1 MRYKTIK
8 QKFQKSSDELL
19 LGFVSGST
27 QSVFEYSENITNSF
41 GPEISKLQ
49 GIKYFHFEDTIN
61 GFSNLK
67 PNWDSYNADP
77 ISENSINAAIETLNY
92 LYSKGQLSNN
102 LTISIFPMRNGGV
115 QFEFDGVNICAELE
129 ISTTGERTFII
140 YDDKGSIV
148 NKGQLFELSELS
160 TLLEESQYAI

>member
-1 MRYKTIK
+1 MSYKTIK
-8 QKFQKSSDELL
+8 QRFQSSHDELI

-27 QSVFEYSENITNSF
+27 QSVFKDAENITNPF

-49 GIKYFHFEDTIN
+49 GIKYFHFEDTIK

-102 LTISIFPMRNGGV
+102 LTVNVFPMRNGGI
-115 QFEFDGVNICAELE
+115 QFEFDGENICAELE
-129 ISTTGERTFII
+129 ISTSGEHTII
-140 YDDKGSIV
+140 IFDDNGNIM

-160 TLLEESQYAI
+160 TFLEESQYAI